1 MRTHE
6 VLFSSQAQ
14 TQLAE
19 MEDYIAEAASPAIAA
34 AYVGSIIDY
43 CRSLS
48 VFPYR
53 GTPRSDIR
61 DGLRITN
68 YRNRTVIAFSV
79 DDSAV
84 QILGIFH
91 GGQDYE
97 TLLHDDPSEC
107 DS

>member
-6 VLFSSQAQ
+6 VHFSSQARA
-14 TQLAE
+14 QLAE
-19 MEDYIAEAASPAIAA
+19 MEDYIAEAASPAVAA
-34 AYVGSIIDY
+34 TYIGAVIDY

-53 GTPRSDIR
+53 GTQRSDIR

-68 YRNRTVIAFSV
+68 YRKRTAIAFNIGE
-79 DDSAV
+79 ATV
-84 QILGIFH
+84 QILAIFH

-97 TLLHDDPSEC
+97 ALLQENDDGN
-107 DS
+107 DD